1 MVVEITLEAI
11 GIGVAILGSLG
22 AGASSVLIMFGN
34 SKWATR
40 KAVHDLANNTATTMA
55 EMGKNLAASIDVLA
69 KASASSVS
77 EHSLRIQKLELEQSG
92 IKSEIEGL
100 KEETKEQTREI
111 RAMERHLAEIVG
123 HLSEITGDWKK
134 WRKKNGP
141 LNQDDSD

>member
-1 MVVEITLEAI
+1 MVVEITIETVGTA
-11 GIGVAILGSLG
+11 VAILGSLG

-40 KAVHDLANNTATTMA
+40 KAVHELANNTAASMA
-55 EMGKNLAASIDVLA
+55 EMSKSLAGSIDVLA
-69 KASASSVS
+69 KASAASVS
-77 EHSLRIQKLELEQSG
+77 EHALRIQRLEVEQSG
-92 IKSEIEGL
+92 LKAEIEGL

-123 HLSEITGDWKK
+123 HLSEITGDWKR

-141 LNQDDSD
+141 LNPEED